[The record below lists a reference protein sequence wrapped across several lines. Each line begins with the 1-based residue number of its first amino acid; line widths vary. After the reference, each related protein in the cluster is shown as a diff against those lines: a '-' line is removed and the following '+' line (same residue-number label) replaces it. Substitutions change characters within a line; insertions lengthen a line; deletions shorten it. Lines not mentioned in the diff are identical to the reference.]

1 MTPLLVARGL
11 AKSFGAREAVSDLSL
26 ELRPGETFALVGPN
40 GAGKTTTLRMLAGL
54 IAPNRGQVELNGRE
68 LTPQSAASARRQVGF
83 LTEAPGLWDRLTVR
97 QNLTV
102 YARLYGLPAPAAA
115 VDAALARFGV
125 LDRAREPAAQLSKGL
140 RQRVALARTL
150 LHDPAIVLLDE
161 PTSGLDPESARSVR
175 ELVRGLETEGRAV
188 LICTHN
194 LDEVERLAARVAVL
208 RTRLLV
214 VDTPQGAARALFRQP
229 RAGAAGSRDGTLRR
243 AAACGRCERRQ
254 GRGRCAVGGARRQ
267 PGALHRGPGAAAGG
281 SRRAGRGG
289 GARDP
294 VARRGLFACA
304 RGWPGMNGRVRALL
318 AKEIADL
325 RLNPGVFGP
334 AVLTAAISLL
344 LPFFVAVIVPY
355 ATGERLS
362 DSSDLRVAA
371 ELFRTQ
377 PWTRALDPEGAVQAF
392 IFQQFLI
399 LLVLSP
405 VAASM
410 SSAAFSIIGEKQ
422 ARTLEPLLA
431 TPISTPELLGAKILG
446 AFVPAAC
453 LTVAIFAIYI
463 AGAALLASPGVY
475 RALLTPASLAV
486 VFLVGPLASLLAL
499 QMAVCVSSRVNDA
512 RSAQQI
518 GALVILPIAGL
529 LIAQVVGSIVL
540 TRMAGARHRRR
551 AGGAER
557 HRAADRRRLV
567 RSRVDS
573 DAVEMVLGPWCYLGP
588 WSVLGS

>member
-1 MTPLLVARGL
+1 
-11 AKSFGAREAVSDLSL
+11 
-26 ELRPGETFALVGPN
+26 
-40 GAGKTTTLRMLAGL
+40 
-54 IAPNRGQVELNGRE
+54 
-68 LTPQSAASARRQVGF
+68 
-83 LTEAPGLWDRLTVR
+83 
-97 QNLTV
+97 
-102 YARLYGLPAPAAA
+102 
-115 VDAALARFGV
+115 
-125 LDRAREPAAQLSKGL
+125 
-140 RQRVALARTL
+140 
-150 LHDPAIVLLDE
+150 
-161 PTSGLDPESARSVR
+161 
-175 ELVRGLETEGRAV
+175 
-188 LICTHN
+188 
-194 LDEVERLAARVAVL
+194 
-208 RTRLLV
+208 
-214 VDTPQGAARALFRQP
+214 
-229 RAGAAGSRDGTLRR
+229 
-243 AAACGRCERRQ
+243 
-254 GRGRCAVGGARRQ
+254 
-267 PGALHRGPGAAAGG
+267 
-281 SRRAGRGG
+281 
-289 GARDP
+289 
-294 VARRGLFACA
+294 
-304 RGWPGMNGRVRALL
+304 MNPRVRALL
-318 AKEIADL
+318 AKELADL

-362 DSSDLRVAA
+362 DSGDLRVAA

-377 PWTRALDPEGAVQAF
+377 PWTRGLDPEGAVQAF

-453 LTVAIFAIYI
+453 LTLATFAIYI
-463 AGAALLASPGVY
+463 GGTALLASPGVY

-540 TRMAGARHRRR
+540 TAWLALGI
-551 AGGAER
+551 
-557 HRAADRRRLV
+557 AAVLAVLTVIVLRIAVVLFDRESILTR
-567 RSRVDS
+567 
-573 DAVEMVLGPWCYLGP
+573 WK
-588 WSVLGS
+588 